1 MEYESPELVVEEAE
15 FSQEF
20 YEAAIWPAV
29 IIAGATIAA
38 AVFTKY
44 C

>member
-20 YEAAIWPAV
+20 YEVEILPT
-29 IIAGATIAA
+29 IIIICEGL
-38 AVFTKY
+38 FWWLDHQN
-44 C
+44 